1 MQEKSICSH
10 IDTKRNY
17 IYDRKRTG
25 LERCYPSDLTSCS
38 LDVSSNGQHLDGS
51 TQELNSSIT
60 FKIYSEPNLDLTS
73 TPLSSFHSR
82 PADITTTKNNS
93 NMIQKSSEKI
103 SPLCLSDFL
112 VNTPVIKKGSKKMH
126 SANDSIRKITP
137 TSIKNEK
144 VSIIVKSP
152 NCFSDL
158 DAQEIV
164 VDKFNGHYNILVDQS
179 CRNLGKHHSN
189 ENNLQFISRKLKFHS
204 PSPKENTDATMSSIS
219 NEIALN
225 NLVKIYVA
233 ILNNCFVLN
242 ITSEIYF
249 LVMLLTKKQASSVS
263 IFFNS
268 IHNMTYF
275 VVKSLESQID
285 ILMNFDKSTLM
296 MLSNNQHL
304 KCFSKLFSEQL
315 WKLSEKKNERLFE
328 FTDNLQNNNVYFN
341 LDTDNRE
348 NFPTDSSFHSFRK
361 QRDLFYEIFRIWEV
375 NHVQHGWI
383 FAVALAGKIRSLF
396 NIVDEPT
403 NFLHLGRLF
412 KDQLLKTCGKYHKV
426 SILKL

>member
-10 IDTKRNY
+10 IDTKR
-17 IYDRKRTG
+17 
-25 LERCYPSDLTSCS
+25 ERSYPSDLTRFS

-51 TQELNSSIT
+51 TQELSSSIT

-73 TPLSSFHSR
+73 TPLSSFHPR
-82 PADITTTKNNS
+82 PAEITTPKNKNS
-93 NMIQKSSEKI
+93 NMTQKSTEKI

-112 VNTPVIKKGSKKMH
+112 VNTPVMKKRSKKMY

-137 TSIKNEK
+137 TSIKKEK
-144 VSIIVKSP
+144 VSSFIKS

-158 DAQEIV
+158 DVQEIV
-164 VDKFNGHYNILVDQS
+164 VDKFNENYSILVNQS
-179 CRNLGKHHSN
+179 CRNLGKHYSN

-204 PSPKENTDATMSSIS
+204 PSPKEDTDATVSSIS
-219 NEIALN
+219 NGIALN
-225 NLVKIYVA
+225 SLIKIYVT
-233 ILNNCFVLN
+233 IMNNCFVLN

-249 LVMLLTKKQASSVS
+249 LVMLLTKKQSSSVS
-263 IFFNS
+263 VFFKS
-268 IHNMTYF
+268 IHNVMYF
-275 VVKSLESQID
+275 VVKSLESQMD
-285 ILMNFDKSTLM
+285 ILKNFDKSTLM

-304 KCFSKLFSEQL
+304 KCFSKHFSEQL
-315 WKLSEKKNERLFE
+315 WKLSEKKNERLLE
-328 FTDNLQNNNVYFN
+328 FTDNIQNTNVYFN

-361 QRDLFYEIFRIWEV
+361 QRDLYYEIFRIWEV
-375 NHVQHGWI
+375 NHLQHGWI
-383 FAVALAGKIRSLF
+383 YAVALGGKIRSLF

-403 NFLHLGRLF
+403 NFLHLCRLF